1 MIVNKISSLNFKAQ
15 DYNKKA
21 EKADVNKN
29 KRDKI
34 LLYSA
39 LGLCVVN
46 TALLFKKT
54 SQTRLKE
61 LIRDELLQKQIE
73 NRKFLYKT
81 FNVESFTDKKEV
93 ASIDDLAGLEQLKE
107 FINKYKTLSDNRQTM
122 KEHNIEPFTAILLW
136 GVPGTGKTS
145 AAMGIAKKL
154 DADFIRLDKELFDS
168 EFISKGPRQLAEY
181 FRNIKEH
188 ANKNP
193 NKKLVVFMDE
203 IDSTISIDRGL
214 EAKQDDVLINTLKQ
228 GITDL
233 QRECENVIFIGA
245 TNKDPSG
252 LKSDNTAVRL
262 NTAILS
268 RFNYQFE
275 LELPQPKFIKE
286 AWEKLVR
293 TQSGKAKFN
302 NSQNNIIAQKFYE
315 LGMSYRDI
323 KNAANKMNIED
334 AVEYCKSGSYDSA
347 KNLINVLK
355 NDEKIGYDAVK
366 KESISSDRKKQII
379 DALESQLKINTFY

>member
-1 MIVNKISSLNFKAQ
+1 M
-15 DYNKKA
+15 
-21 EKADVNKN
+21 
-29 KRDKI
+29 
-34 LLYSA
+34 
-39 LGLCVVN
+39 
-46 TALLFKKT
+46 
-54 SQTRLKE
+54 
-61 LIRDELLQKQIE
+61 
-73 NRKFLYKT
+73 YKT
-81 FNVESFTDKKEV
+81 
-93 ASIDDLAGLEQLKE
+93 
-107 FINKYKTLSDNRQTM
+107 
-122 KEHNIEPFTAILLW
+122 
-136 GVPGTGKTS
+136 
-145 AAMGIAKKL
+145 AK
-154 DADFIRLDKELFDS
+154 
-168 EFISKGPRQLAEY
+168 
-181 FRNIKEH
+181 
-188 ANKNP
+188 
-193 NKKLVVFMDE
+193 
-203 IDSTISIDRGL
+203 
-214 EAKQDDVLINTLKQ
+214 
-228 GITDL
+228 
-233 QRECENVIFIGA
+233 
-245 TNKDPSG
+245 
-252 LKSDNTAVRL
+252 

>member
-21 EKADVNKN
+21 DLKANVNKN

-39 LGLCVVN
+39 LGLCVIN

-145 AAMGIAKKL
+145 AAMGIAKKIL
-154 DADFIRLDKELFDS
+154 
-168 EFISKGPRQLAEY
+168 
-181 FRNIKEH
+181 
-188 ANKNP
+188 
-193 NKKLVVFMDE
+193 
-203 IDSTISIDRGL
+203 
-214 EAKQDDVLINTLKQ
+214 LK
-228 GITDL
+228 T
-233 QRECENVIFIGA
+233 
-245 TNKDPSG
+245 
-252 LKSDNTAVRL
+252 
-262 NTAILS
+262 
-268 RFNYQFE
+268 
-275 LELPQPKFIKE
+275 
-286 AWEKLVR
+286 
-293 TQSGKAKFN
+293 
-302 NSQNNIIAQKFYE
+302 
-315 LGMSYRDI
+315 
-323 KNAANKMNIED
+323 
-334 AVEYCKSGSYDSA
+334 
-347 KNLINVLK
+347 
-355 NDEKIGYDAVK
+355 
-366 KESISSDRKKQII
+366 
-379 DALESQLKINTFY
+379 

>member
-1 MIVNKISSLNFKAQ
+1 
-15 DYNKKA
+15 
-21 EKADVNKN
+21 
-29 KRDKI
+29 
-34 LLYSA
+34 
-39 LGLCVVN
+39 
-46 TALLFKKT
+46 
-54 SQTRLKE
+54 
-61 LIRDELLQKQIE
+61 
-73 NRKFLYKT
+73 
-81 FNVESFTDKKEV
+81 
-93 ASIDDLAGLEQLKE
+93 
-107 FINKYKTLSDNRQTM
+107 M